1 MAKKSCDIYGPDL
14 EALDA
19 EPERIAKMGL
29 ACMKGVGATDKDEKS
44 DGEEVSKS
52 NLEKFKPS
60 NP

>member
-14 EALDA
+14 SDSEA
-19 EPERIAKMGL
+19 EGKRIADLGL
-29 ACMKGVGATDKDEKS
+29 KCMKGVGATDKDEKS
-44 DGEEVSKS
+44 DGDEVSKN